1 MELNLD
7 TDEITK
13 SLMIVDDARNSGP
26 KGIAY
31 LACNEYGKLKE
42 ASLPLSS
49 GYCDLPILPVKEHQ
63 ALLILII

>member
-1 MELNLD
+1 
-7 TDEITK
+7 
-13 SLMIVDDARNSGP
+13 MIVDDSRNSGP